1 MLRIPTHRIAEH
13 PGALLR
19 EQIDEM
25 GLTVERV
32 AAAAG
37 LAPLH
42 LREIVDE
49 RRDVSVEAAVAL
61 GAYFGQ
67 SSEFWMNAQKV
78 YEVSSR
84 RIALMEKGPTVSVRP
99 VGASLKP

>member
-25 GLTVERV
+25 GLTVECV

-49 RRDVSVEAAVAL
+49 RRGVSVEAAIAL
-61 GAYFGQ
+61 GEYFGQ
-67 SSEFWMNAQKV
+67 SSEFWLNAQKV
-78 YEVSSR
+78 YEISSR
-84 RIALMEKGPTVSVRP
+84 RLASMEQGPTVSVRP